1 MTRIT
6 AGGTAYEMQGR
17 GPAVVLVHGMGLNR
31 AMWQWLVPALTPRF
45 QVVTYDL
52 LGHDESADPAGR
64 PELRSFSA
72 QMIELL
78 DCCGLVRAAVAGF
91 SLGGMIARR
100 FAIDHPDRL
109 SALAVLH
116 SAHGRGAEQ
125 RAAIGRRLDTVRQ
138 AGPAATVDAA
148 LARWFTDDFRARQ
161 PEIMDLVRRWMT
173 ANRKEVYRG
182 DLPRLGRGRCGDC
195 RPHYGDSLP
204 DPGDDRRPGRR
215 QFAGHGTAH
224 GVGDPRRAGRDPARP
239 APHGAGR
246 RSRGLQRP
254 AGLVSNRGVG
264 GAIRLIPRVPIG
276 EIWYSIRIR
285 RHAAARAPGGFRGSR
300 CRWPR

>member
-52 LGHDESADPAGR
+52 FGHGESADPAGR

-125 RAAIGRRLDTVRQ
+125 RATIGRRLDTVRQ

-148 LARWFTDDFRARQ
+148 LARWFTDDFRTRQ

-173 ANRKEVYRG
+173 ANRKEVYAAIYRVLTEDDAEIAGPIAEIRCPTLVMTG
-182 DLPRLGRGRCGDC
+182 DRDVGNSPDMARRMASAIPGARVAILPGLC
-195 RPHYGDSLP
+195 HMAL
-204 DPGDDRRPGRR
+204 
-215 QFAGHGTAH
+215 AE
-224 GVGDPRRAGRDPARP
+224 DPAAFN
-239 APHGAGR
+239 APLVSFLTEALVA
-246 RSRGLQRP
+246 RSR
-254 AGLVSNRGVG
+254 
-264 GAIRLIPRVPIG
+264 
-276 EIWYSIRIR
+276 
-285 RHAAARAPGGFRGSR
+285 
-300 CRWPR
+300 